1 MQQAVLRHFPEVQ
14 AVYRFKHRD
23 EGVFFTRRCF
33 NLFVESVKRA
43 SPKLP
48 IYLPNG
54 TRNSYVQLTSYPDF
68 HELTI
73 SLDERDWLAGACPF
87 FSPEYL
93 DYLSSYRFKPSQ
105 VKATFNAKPGDDNLG
120 RIEIDA
126 RGPWVETILWEVPL
140 MACLS
145 EIYFTTVDTDWSY
158 DGQVEQAYEKAKTFL
173 GADCMFSEFGTRRRR
188 SFHAQDLVVS
198 TLVRAS
204 KELAEKGKFMG
215 TSNVHLAWKHQ
226 VLPIGTI
233 AHEWYMA
240 IGALKGYEHV
250 NGVAL
255 DIWENVYPNSLL
267 LALTDTFSTEAFYKD
282 FVSDKARAERWKGLR
297 QDSGDPMIYAPRAKE
312 IYESLGID
320 WREKTIIFS
329 DSLNV
334 EKVLKLRKQCEELG
348 FKATFGIGTSF
359 TNDFHSTSSGGNQ
372 KSKALN
378 MVIKLAEVDGKPCVK
393 ISDELTKNTGD
404 PVVVKQVKQIFNI
417 HV

>member
-48 IYLPNG
+48 IYLPND
-54 TRNSYVQLTSYPDF
+54 TRNSYAQLISYPDF

-120 RIEIDA
+120 RIEIEA

-158 DGQVEQAYEKAKTFL
+158 DGQVGASRYHFLTCMYANLFYAVEQAYEKAKTFL

-215 TSNVHLAWKHQ
+215 TSNVSNHRHIP
-226 VLPIGTI
+226 VLT
-233 AHEWYMA
+233 
-240 IGALKGYEHV
+240 
-250 NGVAL
+250 
-255 DIWENVYPNSLL
+255 
-267 LALTDTFSTEAFYKD
+267 
-282 FVSDKARAERWKGLR
+282 
-297 QDSGDPMIYAPRAKE
+297 
-312 IYESLGID
+312 ESLHICRSILHGNT
-320 WREKTIIFS
+320 RS
-329 DSLNV
+329 SLSGQ
-334 EKVLKLRKQCEELG
+334 L
-348 FKATFGIGTSF
+348 
-359 TNDFHSTSSGGNQ
+359 HSMYAFPLDPILSLSS
-372 KSKALN
+372 
-378 MVIKLAEVDGKPCVK
+378 
-393 ISDELTKNTGD
+393 
-404 PVVVKQVKQIFNI
+404 
-417 HV
+417 